1 MANKPQRVIEFYF
14 DQLPPSLN
22 GKYGLLRMH
31 WAARGRLQDA
41 WTLLVKNRAQ
51 HLPESQH
58 QIAHCQIL
66 FTLYVRTL
74 MDWDNAYARFK
85 ILGDA
90 LVAAGVISDDS
101 PSAVEALTCD
111 QLKVRGR
118 DRQGCA
124 VRISY
129 R

>member
-1 MANKPQRVIEFYF
+1 MGR
-14 DQLPPSLN
+14 
-22 GKYGLLRMH
+22 
-31 WAARGRLQDA
+31 ARYRLQDA